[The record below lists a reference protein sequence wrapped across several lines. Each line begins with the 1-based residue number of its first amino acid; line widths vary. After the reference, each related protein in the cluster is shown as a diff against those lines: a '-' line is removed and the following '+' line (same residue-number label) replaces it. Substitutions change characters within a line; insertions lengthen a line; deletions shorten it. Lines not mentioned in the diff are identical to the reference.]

1 MVGQLF
7 IVFYFYF
14 SVIGENDREGK
25 VRGVEGREGKEIERE
40 KGGRE
45 GKVKEKER
53 ERESKRR
60 GREKGKR

>member
-1 MVGQLF
+1 M
-7 IVFYFYF
+7 
-14 SVIGENDREGK
+14 
-25 VRGVEGREGKEIERE
+25 RGVEGREGKEIERE